1 MGTAR
6 RHAIRRRHDDADA
19 KQCHLTFEQSD
30 GEMINNTLFLL
41 TVGLTRHRSV
51 AAPNMLVPGEWQD
64 SVYRKYDSMRS

>member
-1 MGTAR
+1 
-6 RHAIRRRHDDADA
+6 
-19 KQCHLTFEQSD
+19 
-30 GEMINNTLFLL
+30 MINNTLFLL